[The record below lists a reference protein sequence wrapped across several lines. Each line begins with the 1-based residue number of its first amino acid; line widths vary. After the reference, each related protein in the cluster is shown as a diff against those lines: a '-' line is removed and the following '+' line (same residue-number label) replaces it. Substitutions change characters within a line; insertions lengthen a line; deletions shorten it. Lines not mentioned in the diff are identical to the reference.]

1 MNKTYDYIVA
11 GAGCA
16 GMSLLMR
23 MASDPFFSSKQ
34 ILVVDADDKK
44 LNDRTWCFWEK
55 ESDIFE
61 PVVHHIWEELD
72 FFSDHFSTEM
82 DIAPYR
88 YKMIRGIDFYA
99 YVKNTIA
106 SLPNIEWKKAS
117 VKRLL
122 GATELLATQT
132 TSTHQITA
140 GIELNDGTTVFAS
153 YVFSSIL
160 FEPIQKSPKDFHFLQ
175 HFTGWEI
182 EAVIP
187 CFNPGRAVFM
197 DFRVSQEHGTT
208 FMYVLPTS
216 ETTALVEYTLFTENL
231 LPDEAYEKAI
241 RDYIGSELKIQD
253 YTIVHREKGVI
264 PMTTHNFPRYQDNHI
279 YIGIAGGEAKASSG
293 YAFKSIQKRTAA
305 IVKALKE
312 GKSLASNK
320 SFAEK
325 KGHLYDA
332 VLLHVLHYQKMPGGQ
347 VFADI
352 FKGNKAADVLSFLDN
367 ESSLFT
373 DLKIMSSVPTRIFLP
388 AALQEMTKLGKR

>member
-1 MNKTYDYIVA
+1 MNKDYDYIVA

-23 MASDPFFSSKQ
+23 MASDSYFSSKK
-34 ILVVDADDKK
+34 ILVVDADDKS

-61 PVVHHIWEELD
+61 PIVHHVWEELD
-72 FFSDHFSTEM
+72 FFSTHFSTVL
-82 DIAPYR
+82 DIAPYQ

-106 SLPNIEWKKAS
+106 SMPNIEWRKAS

-140 GIELNDGTTVFAS
+140 GIELNDGTTAFAS

-160 FEPIQKSPKDFHFLQ
+160 FDPIPATSNDYHFLQ

-182 EAVIP
+182 ETSSPV
-187 CFNPGRAVFM
+187 FNPGRAVFM

-216 ETTALVEYTLFTENL
+216 ATTALVEYTLFTESL
-231 LPDEAYEKAI
+231 LPDEVYENAI
-241 RDYIGSELKIQD
+241 RDYIKSELKIQN
-253 YTIVHREKGVI
+253 YSIMHREKGVI
-264 PMTTHNFPRYQDNHI
+264 PMTTFSFPRYQGNHI

-305 IVKALKE
+305 IVNALKQ
-312 GKSLASNK
+312 GKSLEINK
-320 SFAEK
+320 TFSEK
-325 KGHLYDA
+325 KGQLYDA
-332 VLLHVLHYQKMPGGQ
+332 VLLHVLHYQKMPGDEI
-347 VFADI
+347 FAAI
-352 FKGNKAADVLSFLDN
+352 FKGNKASSVLSFLDN

-373 DLKIMSSVPTRIFLP
+373 DLKIMSSVPTGIFLP
-388 AALQEMTKLGKR
+388 AALQEMVKQAKR

>member
-1 MNKTYDYIVA
+1 MNKEYDYIVA

-23 MASDPFFSSKQ
+23 MASDSFFAAKK
-34 ILVVDADDKK
+34 ILIVDSDDKN

-55 ESDIFE
+55 DIDIFE
-61 PVVHHIWEELD
+61 PVVHHVWEELN
-72 FFSDHFSTEM
+72 FFSDHFSTVM
-82 DIAPYR
+82 DIAPYQ
-88 YKMIRGIDFYA
+88 YKMIRGIDFYN
-99 YVKNTIA
+99 YVKNKIA
-106 SLPNIEWKKAS
+106 SASNITWRKAS
-117 VKRLL
+117 VKKLIQQAAENSA
-122 GATELLATQT
+122 GVELT
-132 TSTHQITA
+132 
-140 GIELNDGTTVFAS
+140 DGTVIYAD

-160 FEPIQKSPKDFHFLQ
+160 LEPIPKAQHDYHFLQ

-182 EAVIP
+182 ETAAP

-216 ETTALVEYTLFTENL
+216 TTKALVEYTLFTEHL
-231 LPDEAYEKAI
+231 LPDEAYEKAL

-253 YTIVHREKGVI
+253 YTIAHREKGVI
-264 PMTTHNFPRYQDNHI
+264 PMTTYPFPRYNGNHI

-305 IVKALKE
+305 LVHALKK
-312 GKSLASNK
+312 GKHLAINK
-320 SFAEK
+320 SFSEK

-332 VLLHVLHYQKMPGGQ
+332 VLLHVLHYQKMPGDEI
-347 VFADI
+347 FASI
-352 FKGNKAADVLSFLDN
+352 FKGNKASAVLSFLDN
-367 ESSLFT
+367 ESSLIT

-388 AALQEMTKLGKR
+388 AALKEMTKQGKR